1 MSGFCIVGVES
12 RIGVNG
18 LTLNAQLQES
28 DLIDL
33 LSERHSLVR
42 RITEKAWNDQ
52 SEIPISNSEWYI
64 MARIYK
70 KQPTISYVNKNV
82 DISRQAIHKFIKNL
96 SAKGLV
102 EINDVTNN
110 KKEKWVQLTALGE
123 ECYEKNKALKAQLET
138 EIAEKIGMDQVTIL
152 KNLLKIE
159 WGIEEEQ

>member
-1 MSGFCIVGVES
+1 MIPNSE
-12 RIGVNG
+12 
-18 LTLNAQLQES
+18 LQEF

-33 LSERHSLVR
+33 VSERHSLLR
-42 RITEKAWNDQ
+42 RITEKAWNVQ

-102 EINDVTNN
+102 EVNDVVNN
-110 KKEKWVQLTALGE
+110 KKEKWVQLTALGQ

-138 EIAEKIGMDQVTIL
+138 QIAEKIGVDQITLL
-152 KNLLKIE
+152 KNLLQTE
-159 WGIEEEQ
+159 WGIEEER